1 MSTII
6 MSQCWPLQG
15 MSPAQK
21 AVLISLADNANDQGV
36 CWPSVE
42 SIAVRTCLS
51 ERSVQ
56 NAIKWLTD
64 AGALQVQKRQGRST
78 VYTVTPAAFS
88 PPQEMRGANNDE
100 TPANNDRTPAA
111 FAPTP
116 AAAAPRT
123 INEPSR
129 NRKEPQKSRRVVLP
143 DWMDEDVW
151 AMWDEFRRQKSGKA
165 WTDAAKRLSLRTLE
179 KLRAEGQDP
188 AAVIEQS
195 IERGWTGLFGVKAGY
210 AGQAMP
216 VQPAGLNRQEALEA
230 RNREIAR
237 RAAMEA

>member
-64 AGALQVQKRQGRST
+64 AGALQVQQRQGRST
-78 VYTVTPAAFS
+78 VYTVTPAAFA

-123 INEPSR
+123 IKEPSR
-129 NRKEPQKSRRVVLP
+129 NRKEPPKRREEAEALVLP
-143 DWMDEDVW
+143 DWLDPEDW
-151 AMWDEFRRQKSGKA
+151 ARWDRFRRKKSAKA
-165 WTDAAKRLSLRTLE
+165 WTDEAASLSLRTLTE
-179 KLRAEGQDP
+179 LRDAGHDP
-188 AAVIEQS
+188 TKVIDQS
-195 IERGWTGLFGVKAGY
+195 IERGWTGLFELKKPIAGAAKHGNFANQNYRAGVRPDGSF
-210 AGQAMP
+210 
-216 VQPAGLNRQEALEA
+216 
-230 RNREIAR
+230 
-237 RAAMEA
+237 